1 MHLDSTSPIFEIK
14 LNILY
19 SLGEPSWLII
29 CNIVLWELLL
39 VYIES
44 IEIGYLIGI
53 SNKLKLK
60 LIKGLKKK
68 KKKSNMSQLLA
79 TQLVM
84 MEKDKEILKL
94 KAELARQQNS
104 IQQTSGQNL
113 TKQQKEFQEQIEQM
127 IVQKEAERSALKSQ
141 IQQLRTRFLQKY
153 YPNMYTK
160 GSPVFPN
167 TTDQTPIVHNTMKQT
182 STTGTMT
189 IQTQTEDQDTQD
201 NTPPTP
207 SDTTRH
213 PMAYPDT
220 KPDFEQDPELDS
232 KDQNILA
239 IETTDTLDNSID
251 NSNPTFDNLHN
262 GSISDYTDIKQTVDN
277 SDIGDPNESKTETT
291 DDKIQDQT
299 DNIDNE
305 DQDNLNLNPKKLFRL
320 TTIPKIAQLTSMT
333 IIVQWKPKLKLTIVT
348 KSLNQL
354 KVKMKVTLNPLDLK
368 ALTLILTLML
378 AQSMTLKILK
388 P

>member
-1 MHLDSTSPIFEIK
+1 
-14 LNILY
+14 
-19 SLGEPSWLII
+19 
-29 CNIVLWELLL
+29 
-39 VYIES
+39 
-44 IEIGYLIGI
+44 
-53 SNKLKLK
+53 
-60 LIKGLKKK
+60 
-68 KKKSNMSQLLA
+68 MSQLLA

-104 IQQTSGQNL
+104 IQQTPEQNL

-141 IQQLRTRFLQKY
+141 IQQLRTMFLQKY

-167 TTDQTPIVHNTMKQT
+167 TTDQTPTVHNTMKQT
-182 STTGTMT
+182 SIIGTMT
-189 IQTQTEDQDTQD
+189 IQTQTEDQNTQD

-239 IETTDTLDNSID
+239 TETTDTLDNSID
-251 NSNPTFDNLHN
+251 NSNPTFDNL
-262 GSISDYTDIKQTVDN
+262 T
-277 SDIGDPNESKTETT
+277 
-291 DDKIQDQT
+291 
-299 DNIDNE
+299 
-305 DQDNLNLNPKKLFRL
+305 
-320 TTIPKIAQLTSMT
+320 
-333 IIVQWKPKLKLTIVT
+333 
-348 KSLNQL
+348 
-354 KVKMKVTLNPLDLK
+354 
-368 ALTLILTLML
+368 
-378 AQSMTLKILK
+378 
-388 P
+388 